1 MNKLPLIIAL
11 ALPLLAVSCGP
22 GKTGGNNTVTPAPE
36 IPVEVLPADTSIS
49 SQFINTNTSSKLPSL
64 DFRLLTLTG
73 KQPSSNAINCDGT
86 LGNSGKV
93 NGVDEEEVRVEGNEQ
108 TGTIQFG
115 HLAYVNATEAI
126 ACRAA
131 SKESYTYSITGTT
144 LTLCNVNCLNGVY
157 AGCKDTPCETYNA
170 L

>member
-1 MNKLPLIIAL
+1 MKKLLIISL
-11 ALPLLAVSCGP
+11 ISLLAVSCGP
-22 GKTGGNNTVTPAPE
+22 GKTGGNASPAPE
-36 IPVEVLPADTSIS
+36 IPEVEDASIS

-64 DFRLLTLTG
+64 DFRLLTVTG

-93 NGVDEEEVRVEGNEQ
+93 NGVDEEEVRVVGNEQ
-108 TGTIQFG
+108 TGTIEFG

-131 SKESYTYSITGTT
+131 SKESYTYSITGTV
-144 LTLCNVNCLNGVY
+144 LTLCNVNCINNVY
-157 AGCKDTPCETYNA
+157 PSCFANPCETFTK

>member
-1 MNKLPLIIAL
+1 MKNSLLLISL
-11 ALPLLAVSCGP
+11 TLLAVSCGP
-22 GKTGGNNTVTPAPE
+22 GKTGGNASPAPE
-36 IPVEVLPADTSIS
+36 IPEVIVPADASIS

-64 DFRLLTLTG
+64 DFRLLTVTG

-93 NGVDEEEVRVEGNEQ
+93 NGVDEEEVRVEGDEQ
-108 TGTIQFG
+108 NGTIQFG

-131 SKESYTYSITGTT
+131 SKESYTYSITGTV
-144 LTLCNVNCLNGVY
+144 LTLCNVNCINNVY
-157 AGCKDTPCETYNA
+157 PSCFANPCETFTK